1 LRTKGI
7 KVDDCKLSEYLQ
19 TVFEKFELRVR
30 KGYYYT
36 EDGVWASVE
45 GAKVRVGVT
54 DYLQRTGGD
63 VAFVELVKLGSTV
76 QKQTGIGTME
86 TAKTT
91 VSLLSPISGTVEEV
105 NGMLSEKPELTNSD
119 PYGEGWLIILTPHSL
134 EDDMKS
140 LMSADDYFQLMLRK
154 LETEHRKLESR

>member
-1 LRTKGI
+1 
-7 KVDDCKLSEYLQ
+7 LSEYLQ
-19 TVFEKFELRVR
+19 TVFDKFELRVR
-30 KGYYYT
+30 KGYRYT
-36 EDGVWASVE
+36 ADGLWTGVE

-63 VAFVELVKLGSTV
+63 VAFVDLVVKPGSTV
-76 QKQTGIGTME
+76 QKQTEIGTLE

-105 NGMLSEKPELTNSD
+105 NGMLLEKPELVNSD

-134 EDDMKS
+134 ESDLKS
-140 LMSADDYFQLMLRK
+140 LMSADDYFKLMLKK
-154 LETEHRKLESR
+154 LETESKKLESR

>member
-1 LRTKGI
+1 M
-7 KVDDCKLSEYLQ
+7 SEYLQ

-36 EDGVWASVE
+36 EDGLWASVE
-45 GAKVRVGVT
+45 DPKIRVGVT

-76 QKQTGIGTME
+76 QKQTEIGTLE

-105 NGMLSEKPELTNSD
+105 NGMLLEKPELVNSD

-134 EDDMKS
+134 EDDLKS
-140 LMSADDYFQLMLRK
+140 LMSADDYFQLMLKR
-154 LETEHRKLESR
+154 LETEHEKLESR

>member
-1 LRTKGI
+1 
-7 KVDDCKLSEYLQ
+7 LSEYLQ

-36 EDGVWASVE
+36 EDGLWAGVE
-45 GAKVRVGVT
+45 GAKVRIGVT

-63 VAFVELVKLGSTV
+63 VAFVELVKPGSIV

-91 VSLLSPISGTVEEV
+91 VSLLSPISGTIEEV
-105 NGMLSEKPELTNSD
+105 NGMLSEKPELMNSD

-134 EDDMKS
+134 EDDLKS
-140 LMSADDYFQLMLRK
+140 LMSAEDYFQLMLKK
-154 LETEHRKLESR
+154 LETEHRKLESK